1 MASEILPMQPR
12 DTPIGEFRLQAG
24 FLGLFVIL
32 CGFTLTVWDGGDI
45 APRILSGFLF
55 LLAALFFAFAPFR
68 PIVFRLPV
76 VCLLAMTAYGVIQ
89 TLFFPQKIVSY
100 GWQGVLFWFAAAMI
114 TALATE
120 LFQSSRDA
128 ARFRLYFVL
137 FGTVVCVLD
146 LLQQASPTNKYFW
159 LIPSRYSSI
168 FGPFAYWNNFAEF
181 VELLLPI
188 TLWKGLGGRRLA
200 VPYILCAGV
209 QIGAV
214 VASGS
219 RAGALLVILELLAL
233 IALSYGR
240 NRDKKLLL
248 GAALAIALSM
258 VFIYAAGFETLITK
272 LQQNDVLAVRR
283 NIDRSSFAMIQER
296 PLAGWGL
303 DTYVPVYRMFA
314 RYDDGT
320 FVNRAHND
328 WLEWAC
334 DGGVFFSGVMLLVL
348 IWSIRPAIRSGWGI
362 GLIALSIHALVD
374 YPFARLG
381 VCGWYFCLLG
391 MLAAAR
397 VRQKHAEDSMARESA
412 AQALGLGRAS
422 RQT

>member
-1 MASEILPMQPR
+1 MQTRAAPV
-12 DTPIGEFRLQAG
+12 GNFRQHAG
-24 FLGLFVIL
+24 FIALFIIL
-32 CGFTLTVWDGGDI
+32 SGFTLTVWDGGDV
-45 APRILSGFLF
+45 APRIFSGFVF
-55 LLAALFFAFAPFR
+55 LLAALFFAFPPAQ

-76 VCLLAMTAYGVIQ
+76 VCLLAMTAYGIIQ
-89 TLFFPQKIVSY
+89 TLFLPQKIVSY

-120 LFQSSRDA
+120 LFRSPREA
-128 ARFRLYFVL
+128 ARFRRYFVL
-137 FGTVVCVLD
+137 FGTAVCVLD

-168 FGPFAYWNNFAEF
+168 SGPFAYWNNFAEF

-188 TLWKGLGGRRLA
+188 TLWKGLGGGRPA
-200 VPYILCAGV
+200 VFYILSAGV

-219 RAGALLVILELLAL
+219 RAGALLVILELLGL
-233 IALSYGR
+233 IALSFSR

-248 GAALAIALSM
+248 GAALAIALSV
-258 VFIYAAGFETLITK
+258 VFIYAAGFQTLISK

-283 NIDRSSFAMIQER
+283 NIDRSSLAMIHQH

-303 DTYVPVYRMFA
+303 NTYVPVYRMFA

-334 DGGVFFSGVMLLVL
+334 DGGIFFSGVMLLVL
-348 IWSIRPAIRSGWGI
+348 ICSIRPAIRSGWGI
-362 GLIALSIHALVD
+362 GLIALCIHALVD

-391 MLAAAR
+391 MLSVVR
-397 VRQKHAEDSMARESA
+397 VQPEQGDVSIARESA
-412 AQALGLGRAS
+412 TQVFGHHRAF

>member
-1 MASEILPMQPR
+1 MERPGRPQP
-12 DTPIGEFRLQAG
+12 GCS
-24 FLGLFVIL
+24 VH
-32 CGFTLTVWDGGDI
+32 
-45 APRILSGFLF
+45 
-55 LLAALFFAFAPFR
+55 
-68 PIVFRLPV
+68 PV
-76 VCLLAMTAYGVIQ
+76 
-89 TLFFPQKIVSY
+89 
-100 GWQGVLFWFAAAMI
+100 
-114 TALATE
+114 
-120 LFQSSRDA
+120 
-128 ARFRLYFVL
+128 
-137 FGTVVCVLD
+137 
-146 LLQQASPTNKYFW
+146 
-159 LIPSRYSSI
+159 
-168 FGPFAYWNNFAEF
+168 
-181 VELLLPI
+181 
-188 TLWKGLGGRRLA
+188 RRL
-200 VPYILCAGV
+200 

-219 RAGALLVILELLAL
+219 RAGALLVILELLVV
-233 IALSYGR
+233 IALCYGR

-248 GAALAIALSM
+248 GAALAIALSL
-258 VFIYAAGFETLITK
+258 VFIYAAGFQTLITK

-283 NIDRSSFAMIQER
+283 NIDRSSLAMIHDR

-334 DGGVFFSGVMLLVL
+334 DGGIFFSGVMLLVL
-348 IWSIRPAIRSGWGI
+348 VWSIRPAIRSGWGI
-362 GLIALSIHALVD
+362 GLIALCIHALVD

-397 VRQKHAEDSMARESA
+397 VQQEHADDSVERESA
-412 AQALGLGRAS
+412 AQAFGLRRPS